1 LNPNPPTT
9 VYIPR
14 IYGFKIYKKKGSK
27 YYEPHKNLN
36 EITHYGEEQLK
47 KLKTM
52 FSGSNANAGGQKEE
66 QEKTQ
71 TGTIQ
76 TSKNA

>member
-14 IYGFKIYKKKGSK
+14 IYGFKIYKKKGSRFW
-27 YYEPHKNLN
+27 EGNKNLN

-47 KLKTM
+47 KLKAL
-52 FSGSNANAGGQKEE
+52 FSTNLHNNQNGKS
-66 QEKTQ
+66 
-71 TGTIQ
+71 I
-76 TSKNA
+76 KNFTKS